1 MRRRLY
7 GTRFTTGC
15 GHSWRR
21 RYPWHTRWTLG
32 GATTDCAVCGELLI
46 IPAEQFE
53 DLDLDLDLDLDAY
66 PFEVHMPLFH
76 LYLNR
81 QDPRWPA
88 DGAGTGF
95 AEF

>member
-1 MRRRLY
+1 MRKRLY

-21 RYPWHTRWTLG
+21 RYPWHTIRTLG
-32 GATTDCAVCGELLI
+32 GCTTDCNVCGELLI
-46 IPAEQFE
+46 IPREQFE
-53 DLDLDLDLDLDAY
+53 GQDPDAY
-66 PFEVHMPLFH
+66 PFNVHAPLFH
-76 LYLNR
+76 KYLNQ

-95 AEF
+95 VEFAAE